1 MERLARE
8 KIAAQQRLA
17 SLRKEVSVLPGYSGM
32 IPATLD
38 VELDGLEEQEEGHSL
53 TLANVAAHT
62 IRTTSS
68 TTSRTTDYPR
78 SMDNADRESNSGT
91 STASERGD
99 DYMSADENG
108 GDGPSAF
115 PPESYSH
122 ATQQPVHVVRPVAQ
136 HASNGRMQPVEE
148 VIQRPLVSLPPSSS
162 YNIKYVRPIV
172 SSSSSTTTYLTVLPD
187 GSSPGGGQLYQAFA
201 AAQPPPPPPSASLQ
215 QQTTLKV
222 LTQAG
227 GQPGTTTSLRL
238 VTAPDGVST
247 SLQSIVTTSG
257 NEYFLFE
264 SLKTEK
270 LIYFII

>member
-1 MERLARE
+1 
-8 KIAAQQRLA
+8 
-17 SLRKEVSVLPGYSGM
+17 
-32 IPATLD
+32 
-38 VELDGLEEQEEGHSL
+38 
-53 TLANVAAHT
+53 
-62 IRTTSS
+62 
-68 TTSRTTDYPR
+68 
-78 SMDNADRESNSGT
+78 
-91 STASERGD
+91 
-99 DYMSADENG
+99 MSADENG

-122 ATQQPVHVVRPVAQ
+122 ATQPVHVVRPVAQ

-148 VIQRPLVSLPPSSS
+148 VIQRPVVLPPSSS

-201 AAQPPPPPPSASLQ
+201 AAQPPPPPPA

-264 SLKTEK
+264 SLQTEK